1 MYLFIYSLMKYCHF
15 GISVCV
21 WFSLSVIHSLFT
33 GLINS
38 SVHSGVFVLFF
49 PELEHI
55 YRKRADIQDNT
66 NIYYGVILLDLLV
79 EPMHVNDLWRRLP
92 ELMVVHT

>member
-1 MYLFIYSLMKYCHF
+1 MFIVITYFYGFFLFRIILLFIYLFASNFNFMYLFIYSLMKYCHF

-49 PELEHI
+49 QS
-55 YRKRADIQDNT
+55 Y
-66 NIYYGVILLDLLV
+66 NIYI
-79 EPMHVNDLWRRLP
+79 
-92 ELMVVHT
+92 

>member
-21 WFSLSVIHSLFT
+21 WFSLLVIHSLFT

-49 PELEHI
+49 PELKHI
-55 YRKRADIQDNT
+55 YIER
-66 NIYYGVILLDLLV
+66 
-79 EPMHVNDLWRRLP
+79 
-92 ELMVVHT
+92 ELTFKTTQTYTME